1 MPRPTTIAALRTLVA
16 AWTPAPR
23 ARGGDGV
30 PTGVPAIDA
39 ALGGG
44 LPRGQLTE
52 VVSEAPG
59 AGGELVLASLLAA
72 LRAARSRVAL
82 IDAADGFAPRNHR
95 PDLLRHLVWVR
106 ARSLPE
112 AMSCADLL
120 VRDGNYAAV
129 VLDLR
134 GVPARSLRQQPSS
147 AWHRLRLAAQAQPG
161 AVLIESDR
169 GLVPAVPWRLI
180 LRQSPALRDL
190 RRPQS
195 DRAEGMMIEV
205 ERGHA
210 LGGERPTGAEPAAEG
225 LAG

>member
-1 MPRPTTIAALRTLVA
+1 VSRPTTIAALRTLVA

-23 ARGGDGV
+23 APGGDGV

-52 VVSEAPG
+52 LVSAAPG
-59 AGGELVLASLLAA
+59 AGGERVLSSLLAT
-72 LRAARSRVAL
+72 LRATRARVAL

-120 VRDGNYAAV
+120 VRDGNYAV
-129 VLDLR
+129 LLLDLR
-134 GVPARSLRQQPSS
+134 GVPARQLRQQPSA
-147 AWHRLRLAAQAQPG
+147 AWHRLRLAAQAHPG
-161 AVLIESDR
+161 AVLIQSDR
-169 GLVPAVPWRLI
+169 GLVPAVPWRLV

-190 RRPQS
+190 RRPQ
-195 DRAEGMMIEV
+195 RERMGELTIEV
-205 ERGHA
+205 ERGH
-210 LGGERPTGAEPAAEG
+210 LRGAEPEMQG
-225 LAG
+225 LTG

>member
-1 MPRPTTIAALRTLVA
+1 MA
-16 AWTPAPR
+16 AWTPAPH

-52 VVSEAPG
+52 LVSEAPG
-59 AGGELVLASLLAA
+59 AGGERVLGSLLAA

-82 IDAADGFAPRNHR
+82 IDAADGFAPRNYQ

-106 ARSLPE
+106 ARSLSE

-120 VRDGNYAAV
+120 VRDGNYAV
-129 VLDLR
+129 IVLDLR
-134 GVPARSLRQQPSS
+134 GVPPRQLRQQPSG
-147 AWHRLRLAAQAQPG
+147 AWHRLRLAAQPHPG
-161 AVLIESDR
+161 AVLIQSDR
-169 GLVPAVPWRLI
+169 GLVPAVPWRLV

-190 RRPQS
+190 RRPQRE
-195 DRAEGMMIEV
+195 RAGELTVEV
-205 ERGHA
+205 ERGHVR
-210 LGGERPTGAEPAAEG
+210 GTETEPGTEPEREG
-225 LAG
+225 LTG